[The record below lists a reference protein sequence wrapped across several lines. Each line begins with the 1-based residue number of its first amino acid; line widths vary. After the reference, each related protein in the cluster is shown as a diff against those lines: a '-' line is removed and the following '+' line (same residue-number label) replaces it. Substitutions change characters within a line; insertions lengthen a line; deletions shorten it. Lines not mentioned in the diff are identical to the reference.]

1 MEISRNSSQ
10 EFYTKYGE
18 FVSLTETIG
27 DKLFWS
33 IFNLYFFNLFKGMQ
47 VDFSESFFNSQVL
60 NFENVFLV
68 RDLSIMMLLP
78 LGRPHINP
86 LETMRLLPFGR
97 PHINPLK
104 IVGLLPLKRLH
115 TNPLEI
121 VGLFPLRRPHIN
133 PLEIMK
139 LFPLGRP
146 RTNPFRAIAFWKSSY
161 QSLKNH
167 RVVTLREIS
176 YQSLRDRG
184 AIAHMRYQ
192 KSIKTLLFI
201 RKHL

>member
-1 MEISRNSSQ
+1 METSRNSSQ

-18 FVSLTETIG
+18 FVSLIETIG

-33 IFNLYFFNLFKGMQ
+33 IFNLYFFNHFKGMQ
-47 VDFSESFFNSQVL
+47 MDFSESFSNSQVY
-60 NFENVFLV
+60 NFENDFLV
-68 RDLSIMMLLP
+68 RDLSIMRLLP

-104 IVGLLPLKRLH
+104 IVGLLPLKRPH
-115 TNPLEI
+115 TNHLEI

-139 LFPLGRP
+139 LFLLGRP
-146 RTNPFRAIAFWKSSY
+146 RKNPFRAIAFRKTSY
-161 QSLKNH
+161 QSLKII
-167 RVVTLREIS
+167 R
-176 YQSLRDRG
+176 
-184 AIAHMRYQ
+184 
-192 KSIKTLLFI
+192 LLPLGRSHI
-201 RKHL
+201 NT